1 MDDHQFETALETARR
16 HVDEAQ
22 ARVERQAAI
31 VDELARRGS
40 DATQAEAMLATMRRT
55 LVLMQEDLARR
66 EAEASSPIHT
76 RRGARATRSQAS
88 ERPQAAE
95 PAKEKGQEPKNS

>member
-40 DATQAEAMLATMRRT
+40 DTTQAEAMLATMRRT
-55 LVLMQEDLARR
+55 LALMHEDFARR
-66 EAEASSPIHT
+66 EAEAGSPLHLK
-76 RRGARATRSQAS
+76 RGPRAVRAQAP

-95 PAKEKGQEPKNS
+95 PSKEKGHEPKDS